1 MIDEEMKK
9 CSKEIEE
16 LLDDEE
22 SVETENVEVEETKEE
37 KIKLD
42 FSLDPVERLKQEL
55 EAAKN
60 DFMANAIG
68 QYVLNEFA
76 TNEPL
81 KNAYKDR
88 KITLEAIIKY
98 ANSCAAKQL
107 NNKNG
112 AIEDKVVFGWVI
124 HYIQDEEVK
133 ISAKDSYEI
142 KLTKEDKE
150 KAKEEALKKY
160 EAEELAKLKKKQE
173 REEKAKQKA
182 IEKEKKKY
190 EESGQMQ
197 LFDW

>member
-1 MIDEEMKK
+1 MVDEEL
-9 CSKEIEE
+9 EE
-16 LLDDEE
+16 LESEEETDEE
-22 SVETENVEVEETKEE
+22 IKDAVEEVKEE

-60 DFMANAIG
+60 DFMATAIG

-76 TNEPL
+76 ANEPL

-88 KITLEAIIKY
+88 KITLEAIVKY
-98 ANSCAAKQL
+98 VNSCAAKQL

-133 ISAKDSYEI
+133 VSAKDSYEV
-142 KLTKEDKE
+142 KLTKDEKE
-150 KAKEEALKKY
+150 KAKAEALKKY
-160 EAEELAKLKKKQE
+160 EAEELAKLKKQQE

-182 IEKEKKKY
+182 IDKEKKRY

>member
-1 MIDEEMKK
+1 MVDEEL
-9 CSKEIEE
+9 KEMM
-16 LLDDEE
+16 DDEE
-22 SVETENVEVEETKEE
+22 STETETVEVEETKEE

-42 FSLDPVERLKQEL
+42 FSLDPVTRLTQEI

-60 DFMANAIG
+60 DFMASAIG
-68 QYVLNEFA
+68 SYVLEQFK

-98 ANSCAAKQL
+98 VNNCAAKQL
-107 NNKNG
+107 HNKNG

-133 ISAKDSYEI
+133 ISAKDSYEV
-142 KLTKEDKE
+142 KLTKDEKE

-160 EAEELAKLKKKQE
+160 ESEELAKLKKQQE
-173 REEKAKQKA
+173 REEKAKQRA
-182 IEKEKKKY
+182 IDKEKKKY
-190 EESGQMQ
+190 EESGQLQ

>member
-1 MIDEEMKK
+1 MIDEEL
-9 CSKEIEE
+9 EE
-16 LLDDEE
+16 MECEE
-22 SVETENVEVEETKEE
+22 EDSTETENVEVEETKEE

-42 FSLDPVERLKQEL
+42 FSLDPVERLNHEL
-55 EAAKN
+55 T
-60 DFMANAIG
+60 AIG

-76 TNEPL
+76 ANEPL

-98 ANSCAAKQL
+98 VNSCAAKQL

-133 ISAKDSYEI
+133 ISAKDSYEV

>member
-1 MIDEEMKK
+1 MVDEEMK
-9 CSKEIEE
+9 E
-16 LLDDEE
+16 
-22 SVETENVEVEETKEE
+22 VVEEVKEE

-55 EAAKN
+55 EASKN
-60 DFMANAIG
+60 DFMATAIG

-98 ANSCAAKQL
+98 VNSCAAKQL

-133 ISAKDSYEI
+133 ISKNDSYEV
-142 KLTKEDKE
+142 KLTKDEKE
-150 KAKEEALKKY
+150 KAKAEALKKY
-160 EAEELAKLKKKQE
+160 EAEELAKLKKQQE

>member
-1 MIDEEMKK
+1 MVDEELEELESEEETDEEMN
-9 CSKEIEE
+9 E
-16 LLDDEE
+16 
-22 SVETENVEVEETKEE
+22 VVEEVKEE

-60 DFMANAIG
+60 DFMATAIG

-98 ANSCAAKQL
+98 VNSCAAKQL

-133 ISAKDSYEI
+133 ISKNDSYEV
-142 KLTKEDKE
+142 KLTKDEKE
-150 KAKEEALKKY
+150 KAKAEALKKY
-160 EAEELAKLKKKQE
+160 EAEELAKLKKQQE